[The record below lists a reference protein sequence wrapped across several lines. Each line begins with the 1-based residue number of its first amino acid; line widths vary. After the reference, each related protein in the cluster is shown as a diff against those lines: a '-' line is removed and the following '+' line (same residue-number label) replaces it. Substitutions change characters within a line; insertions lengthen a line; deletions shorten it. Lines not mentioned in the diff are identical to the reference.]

1 MAWPLRRYFRLLW
14 WTLCILTF
22 IALPLTIWAFQKE
35 HYAVDRQAWFIGGI
49 FVILSMPIS
58 IYEIAM
64 HTEYYTQPRLQKH
77 VIRILLMVPIYAVDA
92 WFALR
97 FQKAR
102 EYLDPIRECY
112 EAFVIYSFFAY
123 LMAFLQD
130 TYGDLEEHMSRKPQ
144 MQHMWCLQYVLYP
157 WDMGT
162 RFLWECKKGVLNYVI
177 LRPICTALAF
187 ITDIFNK
194 YGEGQIDFKKS
205 YVYLAAMT
213 NFSQLWA
220 LYCLVMLYTAM
231 HTELAPIRPLS
242 KFVCIKA
249 VVFVTF
255 WQGIAIA
262 ILVYAGVIKGES
274 WLDRGGVA
282 SGIQDFLICIEM
294 FLAALAHAYA
304 FPPRDYMAGHS
315 KGFFSNVRYIF
326 DLRDVVD
333 DVGLVVE
340 EHVSTATTAVVKVPQ
355 RAVKKAAQ
363 GLAKNTKKLFAGKG
377 SSGKLVDE
385 EEEAASKCALLGPA
399 SPPGATGVTGA
410 ASNHS
415 SIGGAPQEIWRGST
429 GGFGER
435 RSSSGGGSA
444 TAATEALLG
453 TYGAGGN
460 LGPLAVPQQHRM
472 MHDLEPAGMGVTIGE
487 GAPPSPTGRGAH
499 HYILPPLPPS
509 SASLGSAPG
518 PGSSSAFNTLVT
530 SALYHTRGGYEHNP
544 SASGAVSGG
553 GNVTARVI
561 RRGSGGS
568 TDCLQPQHQAT
579 SSGQG
584 EAASYGEYSD
594 YTSATDA
601 GMAAGPG
608 GSGVELPRM
617 SGGYSSRQQTQGAGS
632 AMLLHG
638 QQGEGSGKGGAGAG
652 GLGRVKGKT
661 TEVSVRASRSA
672 GGSGGTTVALLAG
685 GGSSGDDSSYERA
698 PGVSTAT
705 RRVHDE

>member
-1 MAWPLRRYFRLLW
+1 
-14 WTLCILTF
+14 
-22 IALPLTIWAFQKE
+22 
-35 HYAVDRQAWFIGGI
+35 
-49 FVILSMPIS
+49 MPIS

-130 TYGDLEEHMSRKPQ
+130 TYGDLDEHMSKKPQ
-144 MQHMWCLQYVLYP
+144 MQHMWCLQYVLPP

-213 NFSQLWA
+213 NFS
-220 LYCLVMLYTAM
+220 
-231 HTELAPIRPLS
+231 
-242 KFVCIKA
+242 
-249 VVFVTF
+249 
-255 WQGIAIA
+255 QGIAIA

-315 KGFFSNVRYIF
+315 KGFFANVRYIF

-385 EEEAASKCALLGPA
+385 EEEEASKCALLGPA
-399 SPPGATGVTGA
+399 SPPGTTSGTGA

-415 SIGGAPQEIWRGST
+415 SAGGGPQESRRSSS

-435 RSSSGGGSA
+435 RTSSGDGSA
-444 TAATEALLG
+444 AAATEALLG

-472 MHDLEPAGMGVTIGE
+472 LYDLEPVGMGE
-487 GAPPSPTGRGAH
+487 MAPSSPTGRGAH
-499 HYILPPLPPS
+499 NYILPPLPPS
-509 SASLGSAPG
+509 SASLGPAPG
-518 PGSSSAFNTLVT
+518 ASSSAFSTLVT
-530 SALYHTRGGYEHNP
+530 SALYHTRGGYEHNS
-544 SASGAVSGG
+544 SAIGAASSGG
-553 GNVTARVI
+553 NLAARII

-568 TDCLQPQHQAT
+568 TDNQQPQQQAA
-579 SSGQG
+579 SSGQA
-584 EAASYGEYSD
+584 EATSYGEYSD

-617 SGGYSSRQQTQGAGS
+617 SGGYSIRQPTQGTGS
-632 AMLLHG
+632 ALLLQG
-638 QQGEGSGKGGAGAG
+638 QQGEGLGKGGTGAG
-652 GLGRVKGKT
+652 GIGRVKGKT
-661 TEVSVRASRSA
+661 TEASVRVSRSA
-672 GGSGGTTVALLAG
+672 GGSSGTTVALLAG

-698 PGVSTAT
+698 PSVSTT